1 MTASSFDV
9 DPSHPSA
16 RPCSSATD
24 SSEEYSRSPHL
35 ISYLNSIGETLGAES
50 WSAGTLKPSGV
61 DASRMEFKPLDNA
74 RSNGVSALQQI
85 LQDDLNDRK
94 SIDRSGIHPTRFYAT
109 FYHED
114 SLRPFFIS
122 VVRIAPNCLL
132 GVRFKMAATLS
143 NTKSSQVHHAE
154 AALQAL
160 ARFSGRP
167 YDFQSQN

>member
-1 MTASSFDV
+1 MTASSLDI

-16 RPCSSATD
+16 RPGSSATN

-35 ISYLNSIGETLGAES
+35 ISYLNSIGETLGAKS

-61 DASRMEFKPLDNA
+61 DPSRMEFKPLGNA
-74 RSNGVSALQQI
+74 RSNGVSALQQL

-109 FYHED
+109 FYQED
-114 SLRPFFIS
+114 SLRPTFSS
-122 VVRIAPNCLL
+122 VVRIAPSCLL
-132 GVRFKMAATLS
+132 GVQFQISETLS
-143 NTKSSQVHHAE
+143 NTKTSQAHHAE

-167 YDFQSQN
+167 L